1 MSLEV
6 QPFGCVIGA
15 FVPSFVQFE
24 LSFAPLDQP
33 FHLLGELCLL
43 VRMYASGKLCQRDAR
58 LRQDMAVVV
67 GHAIVLDVVLHH
79 IEVAHVQSFVHHV
92 VQFGRLAGGALHV
105 SFGQTDEQIDE
116 DYQYQRA

>member
-1 MSLEV
+1 MSLTT
-6 QPFGCVIGA
+6 
-15 FVPSFVQFE
+15 
-24 LSFAPLDQP
+24 LDQP

-43 VRMYASGKLCQRDAR
+43 VGVYSPGIFCQRDAR
-58 LRQDMAVVV
+58 LRQDMAVAV
-67 GHAIVLDVVLHH
+67 GHAVVLDVILHDF
-79 IEVAHVQSFVHHV
+79 EVAHLQRLVHHV